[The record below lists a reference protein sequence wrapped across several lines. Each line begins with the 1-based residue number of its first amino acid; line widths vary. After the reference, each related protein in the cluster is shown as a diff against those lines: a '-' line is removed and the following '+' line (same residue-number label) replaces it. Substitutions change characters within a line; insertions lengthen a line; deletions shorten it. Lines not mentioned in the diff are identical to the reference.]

1 MRHRVVRTIII
12 GLAGLAFAGPVTAGD
27 TMRQPTKDPNEKVCE
42 DIGTVGS
49 RLKVT
54 RVCATRAEWVERR
67 KQDRQDIERVQSM
80 GGSRCVLIK
89 NPASTAPVC

>member
-1 MRHRVVRTIII
+1 MRHLVPTIII
-12 GLAGLAFAGPVTAGD
+12 GLAGLAFAGPATAGD
-27 TMRQPTKDPNEKVCE
+27 TRRQPTKDPNEKVCE

-80 GGSRCVLIK
+80 GGSRCVQIK
-89 NPASTAPVC
+89 NAASTAPVC